1 MPHVIIEYSGNIAE
15 WGDRKTITK
24 AVHDALGSLE
34 YLPTEA
40 IKTRSIIH
48 DDYQIGGNDDGRK
61 GFITVLFRT
70 RPGLE
75 DHVLVN
81 ISETARAAVLAHLA
95 PVEGKSLSVSVE
107 IQMMDPVAV
116 LHAKV

>member
-15 WGDRKTITK
+15 WGDRRTITK
-24 AVHDALGSLE
+24 AVHDALSSLE

-40 IKTRSIIH
+40 IKTRSIVH
-48 DDYQIGGNDDGRK
+48 DDYQIGESDDGRK

-70 RPGLE
+70 RPGRE
-75 DHVLVN
+75 DHVLVT
-81 ISETARAAVLAHLA
+81 ISETVREAVFTQVA